1 MRSHMERIRLDKEE
15 LLEASLNAVR
25 RLEKY
30 LVEASIRTPP
40 TVSSRQLIEES
51 LEIVYALQNMLALLR
66 DEYGE

>member
-51 LEIVYALQNMLALLR
+51 LEIVYALRNMLALLR

>member
-1 MRSHMERIRLDKEE
+1 MRSHMERVCLGKDE

-25 RLEKY
+25 KLEKY

-51 LEIVYALQNMLALLR
+51 LDIVYALRNMLALLR
-66 DEYGE
+66 DECGE